1 MSTSRHNLIREQP
14 KEESDRNRGLH
25 RRNREATRKEAEGT
39 TTKNDDFHGRQV
51 PQDESSLADT

>member
-25 RRNREATRKEAEGT
+25 RRKRETTQNEAEGT
-39 TTKNDDFHGRQV
+39 TTKNDEFHGRQV
-51 PQDESSLADT
+51 PQNESSLAGT